1 MSIPRTSANYPPRA
15 PCPPAMRRYE
25 FYAARRALTPTGG
38 FLSGFAYSLN
48 PYLGCAFGAA
58 GGCPY
63 CYVRALPIA
72 GARAGGWGAW
82 VVAKSNLPE
91 LLEKE
96 LAALARAGKLE
107 RTTIF
112 MASATDPYQGIERRA
127 RLTRQSLA
135 VIGKFPLR
143 RLLVQT
149 RSPLVERDR
158 DLLAAMGGR
167 AIASITL
174 ETDDERVR
182 RAFTPTSP
190 AVARRLATLCRLRA
204 AGIPTQMAL
213 APMLPND
220 PERFAALAADAAD
233 RVVIDTMLDGDGAA
247 GRRSKALGMAEL
259 YARLGH
265 AGWFRP
271 GAERDLLAALTR
283 RLGSDRVLFSQPGFN
298 AI

>member
-1 MSIPRTSANYPPRA
+1 
-15 PCPPAMRRYE
+15 MRRYE
-25 FYAARRALTPTGG
+25 FQPARCALTPTGG
-38 FLSGFAYSLN
+38 FLNGFAYSLN
-48 PYLGCAFGAA
+48 PYLGCAFGAG
-58 GGCPY
+58 GGCPF

-72 GARAGGWGAW
+72 GARPGGWGAW

-91 LLEKE
+91 LLERE
-96 LAALARAGKLE
+96 LAALERSGKLD
-107 RTTIF
+107 RIAIF

-127 RLTRQSLA
+127 RLTRRALE
-135 VIGKFPLR
+135 VIARFPFR
-143 RLLVQT
+143 RILVQT
-149 RSPLVERDR
+149 RSPLIERDR

-190 AVARRLATLCRLRA
+190 SVARRLLTLRRLRA
-204 AGIPTQMAL
+204 AGIATQMAI

-220 PERFAALAADAAD
+220 PKRFAELAADAAD
-233 RVVIDTMLDGDGAA
+233 RVIVDTLLDGDGAG

-259 YARLGH
+259 HARHGYP
-265 AGWFRP
+265 GWFRP
-271 GAERDLLAALTR
+271 GAERDLLAALRR
-283 RLGSDRVLFSQPGFN
+283 RLGPDRVLFSRSGFN